1 MSGFPI
7 LPAEATAAQARQV
20 LEAAGWALV
29 GAGDWS
35 WVLADPGGAWAARL
49 SPFDPGYRMFA
60 EACLA
65 GPANRWLPRVD
76 EVVPLRDDAYAVFM
90 QRLWPAPEAEASAFC
105 AALGIAN
112 DTGYA
117 APVAGPAVDAGDPD
131 LAVVRDRVRALMA
144 EGAARYRLWAGSD
157 IREGNVMVEAGGQLK
172 LVDPIGVAGW
182 KIVQA
187 LREGRADL
195 LSDFSRRQLEDFLTI
210 PFFGPG
216 REGEAQRGEIE
227 GWIARLYSE
236 AGSAA
241 G

>member
-1 MSGFPI
+1 MAAFPT
-7 LPAEATAAQARQV
+7 LPVDATAAEARGV
-20 LEAAGWALV
+20 LEAAGWTLV

-35 WVLADPGGAWAARL
+35 WVLADPGGVWASRL

-65 GPANRWLPRVD
+65 GPANRWLPNVAA
-76 EVVPLRDDAYAVFM
+76 VVPLRDDAYAVFL

-131 LAVVRDRVRALMA
+131 LAPVRQRIGALLA
-144 EGAARYRLWAGSD
+144 AGAARYRLWAGSD
-157 IREGNVMVEAGGQLK
+157 IREGNVMIDADGQLK

-182 KIVQA
+182 KIVEA
-187 LREGRADL
+187 LGEARADL

-210 PFFGPG
+210 PYFGPG
-216 REGEAQRGEIE
+216 REGEVQRGEIL
-227 GWIARLYSE
+227 GWIARLYGE
-236 AGSAA
+236 AAPVA

>member
-1 MSGFPI
+1 MSPFPF
-7 LPAEATAAQARQV
+7 LPADATAAQARDI
-20 LEAAGWALV
+20 LEAAGWTEV

-35 WVLADPGGAWAARL
+35 WVLADPAGVWAARL

-65 GPANRWLPRVD
+65 GPPNRWLPRMAA
-76 EVVPLRDDAYAVFM
+76 VVPLRDDAYAVFLR
-90 QRLWPAPEAEASAFC
+90 RLWPAPEAEASAFC

-131 LAVVRDRVRALMA
+131 LAPVRDLIRTLMA

-157 IREGNVMVEAGGQLK
+157 IREGNVMADADGQLK
-172 LVDPIGVAGW
+172 LVDPVGIAGW
-182 KIVQA
+182 KIVEALGQA
-187 LREGRADL
+187 RADL

-210 PFFGPG
+210 PYFGPG
-216 REGEAQRGEIE
+216 REGEARRDEIL
-227 GWIARLYSE
+227 GWIARLHGQAE
-236 AGSAA
+236 PAA